1 MVNKKKQGKFDPFDL
16 LRLNMSLWTSTY
28 LSKYCLLIGGVLSM
42 RDDILYTVST
52 NAAYAARPAMVRLRK
67 KSVAQLRRC
76 LLLLACSGMF
86 IATTCYAQQQTPGP
100 WADVTSEVDETNVNV
115 GLSLEG
121 VDVTVLVGQV
131 EIPVQSISDGNWNNP
146 LDWSNVIVYYN
157 DAQTVLD
164 LANGELVTT
173 NLNTL
178 STNLTF
184 NQFMNQG
191 PTQGGVAFPV
201 PDPIPV
207 LGETVHVNLGTNVIY
222 DVNIAND
229 ITLDQNAVLNSLS
242 IASGGN
248 LDVNDQ
254 YSLSVGDGPIVNSG
268 TISKTLGTGTFYFS
282 QPVKNNGTIE
292 VSSGTLWL
300 TPTTTGLLEAD
311 PGGTMAIDNAT
322 LTGGEMTGGGEF
334 EITGGSSYG
343 YSNTTVA
350 NVNVHD
356 TTFDIP
362 AYNNLT
368 AWGTWN
374 NVTITPQ
381 RNGNLVVSSYQT
393 LTLVGNSTLNLQGGV
408 ISGQLVNSGSNTID
422 GYGYEDAS
430 LTNNGTISADVS
442 GKTLFV
448 EANITNA
455 GIIEASNGATLDLT
469 AANISNFA
477 SGVLTMGTYQVNAN
491 STMNIN
497 GSILNNAA
505 TIILNGANTTFS
517 AISSMTSNTGTFEL
531 KNGAK
536 FTTAGNFT
544 NSGTLSL
551 DPSSMD
557 VPGNLTLNGSGTLEM
572 GLAGTHTGQFD
583 TINVNGSATIGGA
596 LALNLENGF
605 TANIGENIVFLD
617 AAGGIT
623 GSFTNAG
630 PYDVNGY
637 VFDLNK
643 PSAGEMALQV
653 AAVPEPAALALLAV
667 AGSGLLL
674 IRRKRGGAERRN
686 FSEHQAQRRAGHDDG
701 GMD

>member
-381 RNGNLVVSSYQT
+381 SNGNLVVPSYQT

>member
-1 MVNKKKQGKFDPFDL
+1 
-16 LRLNMSLWTSTY
+16 
-28 LSKYCLLIGGVLSM
+28 M

-52 NAAYAARPAMVRLRK
+52 NAAYAARPAMVRLQR

-76 LLLLACSGMF
+76 LLLLACSGTF

-164 LANGELVTT
+164 LANGELFTT

-311 PGGTMAIDNAT
+311 PGGIMAIDNAT

-381 RNGNLVVSSYQT
+381 SNGNLVVPSYQT